1 MHLHSAEATNSG
13 RSQID
18 HSRHPLGSDLDRL
31 KLDILKLSNDT
42 SGTETP
48 LAEFDRDSTVHG
60 SEDDADVKS
69 PPAGTLNRRKL
80 QSLPQL
86 FEHAVNSYSSKTA
99 VICGDHVVTY
109 AELDDLVNSLARGLL
124 QRRVQPGDIVGV
136 AMPRSVEL
144 VAALL
149 AVSKLCA
156 AYIPIDPAFPTERI
170 RQMTD
175 DASPKLLVISSAESL
190 SFIPDPSIPTATI
203 TELLQRVDATTANP
217 SIHSDTQV
225 QIIPS
230 TTENPDPISIPFA
243 PPLYS
248 RITSSVPSPESL
260 AYIIYTSGSTGLPK
274 GVEISHAGL
283 SNLLLSML
291 STPGFSSSDT
301 LLAVTTISF
310 DMAMPELFVPL
321 ISGGTVVVARQ
332 EEVRDAAALR
342 RLVKK
347 QGVTVV
353 QGTPV
358 LWGMLMEYLGS
369 VGPGAD
375 KVEDRVVGVT
385 VGDGERGLNLK
396 QIWCGGEALSKD
408 LASRLLRHAD
418 AVWNLYGP
426 TEVTVYAAMWKVRE
440 GEKEIRV
447 GYPVGGCM
455 LYVVDTEGGAL
466 GQVKPGEVGELF
478 VGGKGVAKGYRNRQ
492 ELTQQKFLRNPWHG
506 GSMYRTG
513 DLARVDVV
521 TGEVSVL
528 GRMDGQV
535 KIRGHRI
542 EVGDVESAILQHEEV
557 SGAVVVARDERL
569 VAYCVRKRAAPEG
582 QGVDRPA
589 LANLLRPLL
598 AQRLPA
604 YMVPAFFVELEAFPT
619 TLNGKIDRK
628 AFPDPATSLPSPAS
642 VMTVTELEKR
652 ILQIWSSAL
661 GHSRI
666 GVRDNFFDIGG
677 DSLRVVRVQK
687 ELENLLGRPVSV
699 ATLFEYYTVKALAK
713 HLSGPAVIND
723 DHSTSFNALNTER
736 EDIAIVSMA
745 CRLPGGSSTPEAFWA
760 LLARGDDAITDVP
773 PDRWEAKLPNATASY
788 PRCGGF
794 LSSIHSFDASFFS
807 ITPREAHT
815 LDPSHYMMLETVH
828 EAFERAGYTSP
839 GIRGSET
846 GVYIGVSNIPAFQ
859 NPPDTAAPG
868 RSSSPAEDNGGY
880 AMTGSAPSTLSGRI
894 SHHFDLSGP
903 TMTIDTA
910 CSSSLVATHLACTS
924 LQNGE
929 CGLAVV
935 GGVSLMLNPGLQA
948 EFTRLGGASPDS
960 RCRSFS
966 EDSNGTGFSEGCVVV
981 LLKRASDALRDG
993 DVVHA
998 VIRGSAVNHDGR
1010 SAGLTV
1016 PSQPAQA
1023 RLVRTALARARMA
1036 PGDVDYIEAHGT
1048 GTRLG
1053 DPIEAAAL
1061 GEVFGK
1067 DRERKDT
1074 LWVGSVKSNLGH
1086 TQAAAGLAGLMKVV
1100 LALKNGVLPATI
1112 HVSKPTGT
1120 VDWAGT
1126 RMMPVTERRAW
1137 PRRNVRTRRAG
1148 VSAFGIGGTN
1158 AHVVVEEGPSMQH
1171 QEEGSMFKR
1180 GTKLKTPLPFL
1191 LSADTD
1197 AALQLQAN
1205 NLHTYLATD
1214 QGAELDLDDVAY
1226 SLATTRNH
1234 YRKRLVVHAKD
1245 RTGLLEKLS
1254 LISATPTLPAGPE
1267 PPKLAMLFTGQG
1279 SQYPSMGKGLCEAY
1293 PVFDKAIRE
1302 IAAELDRFLAVPLL
1316 EVMWAA
1322 SGSDAASLLDRTDY
1336 AQPALFALETA
1347 LWRLWQSWGVAP
1359 GYLVGHSLG
1368 EVVAAHAA
1376 GILELSDACRLV
1388 AARGRLMQAQA
1399 GDYSMVSIEAGG
1411 AEVAEAVERLRCDG
1425 EIEIALY
1432 NTPTQTVI
1440 SGTAKAVESVR
1451 AYFSQQDC
1459 KTKTVLVGHAFHS
1472 RYMDNMLVEFRAVV
1486 DTIRFHPSR
1495 ICIISSL
1502 DGMVDEQS
1510 RMHHAEYW
1518 VRQVRQPVRFIET
1531 IQTLARFEVDS
1542 FIEIGPHPVLSGMG
1556 AGCLA
1561 DDQGKREVN
1570 WLPSL
1575 SRGRDGVSTLLLS
1588 LSRLHTQHLDINW
1601 HAYFT
1606 SYGCRRVQLPTYP
1619 FQRTFHQVV
1628 PKHAVGVAEGRPIVT
1643 STPIQGTESLE
1654 FGITWEPAVVNSVH
1668 PVGAWGVISRSG
1680 SAWATDVKAI
1690 LSRAGICLVEV
1701 DSLGG
1706 SEELDRIICLWDE
1719 NHEDISAT
1727 QTLVAEPLAQL
1738 QMAAKMQL
1746 KQPLIWITHHA
1757 IGTDGAS
1764 DDQGMILGPGSLL
1777 WGLMRTA
1784 RSENPDL
1791 RLRLVD
1797 LGQDVAPNAILSALS
1812 VDGEPECA
1820 ARLDR
1825 VLFPRMQRVSV
1836 PYRVPEKPLVRPDG
1850 AVLITGGLGYLG
1862 AHVARWLATKHGVRD
1877 LVLTSRHGME
1887 TPGAKELVD
1896 ELSAAEIVV
1905 TVVASDIADATSVAS
1920 IIASFTSDRPLRG
1933 IVHAAGVSD
1942 SGVLSS
1948 LTPLR
1953 CEKTIA
1959 PKACGAWL
1967 LHEATKDSDLDFFV
1981 MFSSVSGVMG
1991 MPGLANYAA
2000 ANCFLDALAH
2010 LRRAQ
2015 GLAATSV
2022 AYGTWAGD
2030 GGMAARLGDGARSHL
2045 AQFGL
2050 DSMLPEVGL
2059 SLMERAVVSNRPLTI
2074 AAGLDLDRLREFCR
2088 AQGDSIPRLLQSL
2101 LPEDSP
2107 ASHLRSGRPSLRE
2120 LLGQSRT
2127 TEHASIMLNLVRE
2140 VVARDLGFTHHLDVD
2155 VDRPLRDV
2163 GIDSLTAV
2171 QIRNHLASLTGLTLS
2186 VNIAFL
2192 HANLRALSAAL
2203 LTQFQTET
2211 SPTQALDRLDIDAL
2225 CNGSLDEAITFDDHQ
2240 SAAVKPRSV
2249 FLTGATGFVGAFILH
2264 ALLQRGITTHCLVR
2278 AADAPKALQRILAAL
2293 DSYSLPV
2300 PTSLRPLIIPVPGDV
2315 SRPLFGLSPA
2325 AFSQLSKQIDAI
2337 CHAAGLVDWM
2347 RPLSEYIGPN
2357 VVSTHEILRLASP
2370 ASHLDA
2376 ATTSNS
2382 SRKKIPIHLI
2392 STISTLPFHAGRPS
2406 SDSDPEHG
2414 YGTSKYLAER
2424 LVSSARWRGADA
2436 TVYRLPYV
2444 TASTRTGAFRQD
2456 RGDFLHNLVVGGLQM
2471 GSFPLIS
2478 ASADMAIVLPVDY
2491 LADVVAGILLG
2502 DHGERAGRD
2511 WDFRHGRTVACND
2524 FFAMVGRIG
2533 SDPASVLESPGRN
2546 GRAATIEMVGFR
2558 EWKQRALDFAAKH
2571 PRSHLARISAVL
2583 DGFNDDTA
2591 ASMFQ
2596 GERVG
2601 RHVFGGDLCPAPR
2614 LDEEWA
2620 RRYLGRIVRLPVEST
2635 SG

>member
-1 MHLHSAEATNSG
+1 MDS
-13 RSQID
+13 
-18 HSRHPLGSDLDRL
+18 L
-31 KLDILKLSNDT
+31 KLNKLKLNIGT
-42 SGTETP
+42 GGTETP
-48 LAEFDRDSTVHG
+48 LAEFDKDSTVHG
-60 SEDDADVKS
+60 SEDDADVES
-69 PPAGTLNRRKL
+69 PQGTLSMHEL

-86 FEHAVNSYSSKTA
+86 FEHAANRYSSKTA
-99 VICGDHVVTY
+99 VICGDDVATY
-109 AELDDLVNSLARGLL
+109 AELDTLANGIVHGLL
-124 QRRVQPGDIVGV
+124 RRGVQPGDVVGV

-149 AVSKLCA
+149 AVGKSGA

-175 DASPKLLVISSAESL
+175 DASPKLLVISSTKLL
-190 SFIPDPSIPTATI
+190 SFVPDPSIPAATI
-203 TELLQRVDATTANP
+203 TELLQSAKATT
-217 SIHSDTQV
+217 SIPLVHSDT
-225 QIIPS
+225 PS
-230 TTENPDPISIPFA
+230 STENSYSILTPFA
-243 PPLYS
+243 PSLSPC
-248 RITSSVPSPESL
+248 ITTSFPSPDSL

-274 GVEISHAGL
+274 GVEISQAAL

-310 DMAMPELFVPL
+310 DMAVPELFVPL

-332 EEVRDAAALR
+332 EEVRNVAALC

-347 QGVTVV
+347 RGVTVV

-358 LWGMLMEYLGS
+358 LWGMLMEFLGS
-369 VGPGAD
+369 ARPGAGR
-375 KVEDRVVGVT
+375 VEDHAVGTT
-385 VGDGERGLNLK
+385 VGGDERRLDLK
-396 QIWCGGEALSKD
+396 QIWCGGEALSRD
-408 LASRLLRHAD
+408 LAWRLLRHAD

-466 GQVKPGEVGELF
+466 VQVKPGEVGELC

-492 ELTQQKFLRNPWHG
+492 ELKQQRFVRNPWHG
-506 GSMYRTG
+506 GSVYRTG

-521 TGEVSVL
+521 TGEVTVL

-542 EVGDVESAILQHEEV
+542 EVEDVETAILQHGEV
-557 SGAVVVARDERL
+557 TGAVVVARDERL
-569 VAYCVRKRAAPEG
+569 VAYCVRKRVEPVG
-582 QGVDRPA
+582 QGEDRLA
-589 LANLLRPLL
+589 LTNLLRPLL

-628 AFPDPATSLPSPAS
+628 AFPDPVTSLPSPACDI
-642 VMTVTELEKR
+642 TVTELEKS

-666 GVRDNFFDIGG
+666 DVGDNFFAIGG

-699 ATLFEYYTVKALAK
+699 AALFECYTVKALAK
-713 HLSGPAVIND
+713 RLSAPAAIDD
-723 DHSTSFNALNTER
+723 DHSVPLHVLNTDR

-745 CRLPGGSSTPEAFWA
+745 CRLPGGSSTPEAFWT
-760 LLARGDDAITDVP
+760 LLARGDDVITDIP
-773 PDRWEAKLPNATASY
+773 AGRWETQLPNPAAPY

-794 LSSIHSFDASFFS
+794 ISSIHSFDASFFS
-807 ITPREAHT
+807 ISPREAHT
-815 LDPSHYMMLETVH
+815 LDPSHYIMLETVH
-828 EAFERAGYTSP
+828 EAFESAGYTSP
-839 GIRGSET
+839 ALRGSET
-846 GVYIGVSNIPAFQ
+846 GVYIGVSSIPAFHT
-859 NPPDTAAPG
+859 PPNTAAPG
-868 RSSSPAEDNGGY
+868 LSTSLAEEKGGY

-929 CGLAVV
+929 CALAVV

-948 EFTRLGGASPDS
+948 EFTRLGGASPDG

-966 EDSNGTGFSEGCVVV
+966 ADSNGTGFSEGCVVV

-1016 PSQPAQA
+1016 PSQAAQA
-1023 RLVRTALARARMA
+1023 RLVRTALARAKMV

-1061 GEVFGK
+1061 GEVFGR
-1067 DRERKDT
+1067 DQDRKDT

-1086 TQAAAGLAGLMKVV
+1086 TQAAAGLAGLVKVV
-1100 LALKNGVLPATI
+1100 LGMENGALPATI

-1126 RMMPVTERRAW
+1126 RMMPVTERREW
-1137 PRRNVRTRRAG
+1137 PRIEGRTRRAG

-1158 AHVVVEEGPSMQH
+1158 AHVVVEEGPPMRYK
-1171 QEEGSMFKR
+1171 EERGMFKR
-1180 GTKLKTPLPFL
+1180 GNNSKTPLPFL

-1197 AALQLQAN
+1197 TALKLQAN
-1205 NLHTYLATD
+1205 NLHAHLATD

-1226 SLATTRNH
+1226 SLATTRDH
-1234 YRKRLVVHAKD
+1234 HRKRLVLQAKD

-1254 LISATPTLPAGPE
+1254 LLSASPTLPTGPE

-1279 SQYPSMGKGLCEAY
+1279 SQYPGMGKDLCDAY

-1302 IAAELDRFLAVPLL
+1302 IAAQLDTFLDVPLL
-1316 EVMWAA
+1316 EVMWATI
-1322 SGSDAASLLDRTDY
+1322 GSDAASLLSRTDY

-1347 LWRLWQSWGVAP
+1347 LWRLWQSWGVSP
-1359 GYLVGHSLG
+1359 KYLVGHSLG

-1411 AEVAEAVERLRCDG
+1411 AEVAEAVKRLRCGSEVDM
-1425 EIEIALY
+1425 ALY

-1459 KTKTVLVGHAFHS
+1459 KTKTLLVGHAFHS

-1495 ICIISSL
+1495 ICVISSL
-1502 DGMVDEQS
+1502 DGRVDEQG
-1510 RMHHAEYW
+1510 RMQNAEYW
-1518 VRQVRQPVRFIET
+1518 VRQVRQPVRFIDT
-1531 IQTLARFEVDS
+1531 IQTLARCGVDAS
-1542 FIEIGPHPVLSGMG
+1542 IEIGPHPVLCGLG

-1561 DDQGKREVN
+1561 DDQGKREVD

-1575 SRGRDGVSTLLLS
+1575 SRGRDGVSALLLS

-1601 HAYFT
+1601 HAYFA

-1619 FQRTFHQVV
+1619 FQRTFHQIV
-1628 PKHAVGVAEGRPIVT
+1628 PKNGVGAPEGRLMAT
-1643 STPIQGTESLE
+1643 STAIHGMESLE
-1654 FGITWEPAVVNSVH
+1654 FGISWEPAVIEPMH
-1668 PVGAWGVISRSG
+1668 PGGAWGVISRSG
-1680 SAWATDVKAI
+1680 STWATDVKAI
-1690 LSRAGICLVEV
+1690 LSRSGICLVEV
-1701 DSLGG
+1701 ESLDGTG
-1706 SEELDRIICLWDE
+1706 ELDRIIYLWDE
-1719 NHEDISAT
+1719 SHEAISAT

-1738 QMAAKMQL
+1738 QVAAQMQL
-1746 KQPLIWITHHA
+1746 KHPLIWITHHA
-1757 IGTDGAS
+1757 IGTGGAS
-1764 DDQGMILGPGSLL
+1764 DDQGMILGLGSLL

-1784 RSENPDL
+1784 RSEHPEL

-1797 LGQDVAPNAILSALS
+1797 LGQDVAPPAILSALS

-1820 ARLDR
+1820 VRLDR
-1825 VLFPRMQRVSV
+1825 VLSPRMQRLSASSQV
-1836 PYRVPEKPLVRPDG
+1836 PGKPLVRPDG

-1862 AHVARWLATKHGVRD
+1862 AHVARWLARKHGVRD
-1877 LVLTSRHGME
+1877 VVLTSRHGME
-1887 TPGAKELVD
+1887 TPGAKELVY
-1896 ELSAAEIVV
+1896 ELSAAEITV
-1905 TVVASDIADATSVAS
+1905 TVVASDIADATNVAS
-1920 IIASFTSDRPLRG
+1920 IMASFTSARPLRG

-1948 LTPLR
+1948 LTPQR

-1959 PKACGAWL
+1959 PKARGAWL
-1967 LHEATKDSDLDFFV
+1967 LHEATKDVDLDFFV

-2000 ANCFLDALAH
+2000 ANSFLDALAH

-2015 GLAATSV
+2015 GLTATSV

-2030 GGMAARLGDGARSHL
+2030 GGMAARLGEGARSHL

-2050 DSMLPEVGL
+2050 DSLLPEEGL
-2059 SLMERAVVSNRPLTI
+2059 GLMERAVVSNRPLTI
-2074 AAGLDLDRLREFCR
+2074 AAVLDLDQLRGFCR
-2088 AQGDSIPRLLQSL
+2088 DQGDSIPRLLHSL

-2107 ASHLRSGRPSLRE
+2107 ASPPRPGRPSLRE
-2120 LLGQSRT
+2120 LLGKSRA
-2127 TEHASIMLNLVRE
+2127 TEHAGIMLNLVRE

-2192 HANLRALSAAL
+2192 HANLRALSVAL

-2225 CNGSLDEAITFDDHQ
+2225 CNGSLDEAITFDNHQ
-2240 SAAVKPRSV
+2240 SAPDRPRSV

-2264 ALLQRGITTHCLVR
+2264 TLLQRGVTVHCLVR
-2278 AADAPKALQRILAAL
+2278 AADAREALHRILATL
-2293 DSYSLPV
+2293 DSYSLHV
-2300 PTSLRPLIIPVPGDV
+2300 PISLLQLIIPIAGDV
-2315 SRPLFGLSPA
+2315 SQPLFGLSPP

-2347 RPLSEYIGPN
+2347 RPLPEYLGPN
-2357 VVSTHEILRLASP
+2357 VVSTHEILRLASSP
-2370 ASHLDA
+2370 SHLDTA
-2376 ATTSNS
+2376 STNNS
-2382 SRKKIPIHLI
+2382 SRKKIPVHLI
-2392 STISTLPFHAGRPS
+2392 STISTLPFHVGRPS

-2444 TASTRTGAFRQD
+2444 TASTLTGAFRQD

-2478 ASADMAIVLPVDY
+2478 GSADMAIVLPVDY
-2491 LADVVAGILLG
+2491 LAAVVAGILLG

-2524 FFAMVGRIG
+2524 FFAMMGRIG
-2533 SDPASVLESPGRN
+2533 SDSGSVLELPGRN
-2546 GRAATIEMVGFR
+2546 GRTATIEMVGFR
-2558 EWKQRALDFAAKH
+2558 EWKQRALDYAARH
-2571 PRSHLARISAVL
+2571 PRSHLARIAAVL
-2583 DGFNDDTA
+2583 DGFSDDTA

-2601 RHVFGGDLCPAPR
+2601 RDVFGGELCPAPR
-2614 LDEEWA
+2614 LDEAWG
-2620 RRYLGRIVRLPVEST
+2620 RKYLGCIMRLSVESM
-2635 SG
+2635 GG